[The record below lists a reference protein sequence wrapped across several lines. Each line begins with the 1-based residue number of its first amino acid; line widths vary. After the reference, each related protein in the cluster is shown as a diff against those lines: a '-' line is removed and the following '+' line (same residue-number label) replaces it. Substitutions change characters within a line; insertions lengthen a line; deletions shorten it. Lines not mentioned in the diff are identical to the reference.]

1 MSQQQNDSTKTLN
14 LHNQK
19 VTNFTG
25 NKTSKTGR
33 RGEAKYQNVC
43 IACRLP
49 NTKKLVTIR
58 RAGGRDLHL
67 CHKHARQWLG
77 EL

>member
-1 MSQQQNDSTKTLN
+1 MSQQQNDSTQTLKFASKY
-14 LHNQK
+14 LA
-19 VTNFTG
+19 
-25 NKTSKTGR
+25 TSSKPGR

-58 RAGGRDLHL
+58 RADGRDLHL
-67 CHKHARQWLG
+67 CRKHYRAWLG